1 MTQDVLAGAHED
13 EEDVPGEK
21 PGPRY
26 GDWDG
31 RKSVKAKNDA
41 PDKLSDRRR
50 VRTEARP
57 KRPFASRANACSD
70 PATRPAARLAE
81 GVACRWPVPAGMKC
95 SNELMAREHVHWA
108 RYAAA
113 VG

>member
-13 EEDVPGEK
+13 EEGVPGEK

-26 GDWDG
+26 GDRDG

-57 KRPFASRANACSD
+57 IRPFASRANICASRD
-70 PATRPAARLAE
+70 ATSCAFGRECGLS
-81 GVACRWPVPAGMKC
+81 VACPCR
-95 SNELMAREHVHWA
+95 NEMQQ
-108 RYAAA
+108 
-113 VG
+113 